1 MPPPTVMGAAG
12 AGSRTAT
19 RQNPK
24 LEYACLEIRTP
35 PPGGTRATP
44 GPVADRVEFQFNPKE
59 LTLTKT
65 AKWKR
70 ESERSAKK
78 SGAPQFLGAE
88 PAKLSL
94 EMFLDA
100 SRRMD
105 DSVVR
110 RVEKLFSC
118 CVPTDATRDQQ
129 KASPPWVV
137 FRWGALTGFP
147 AHVTTVSVR
156 YTLFTPGGLPVR
168 AVCTISL
175 EEMGGE
181 VGGQNPTSGSLSAH
195 TAHTL
200 EPGDSLAGLAH
211 RSYGDPTRWR
221 AIAEANG
228 IDDPMRLPVGRPLL
242 VPSLE
247 ELSDGEGP
255 R

>member
-1 MPPPTVMGAAG
+1 MPLPTVMGAAG
-12 AGSRTAT
+12 AGSATAK
-19 RQNPK
+19 RHNSK
-24 LEYACLEIRTP
+24 LEYAHLEIRTP
-35 PPGGTRATP
+35 PPSGTRSTP
-44 GPVADRVEFQFNPKE
+44 GPVADRVEFQFNPRE

-70 ESERSAKK
+70 ESERSAQK

-100 SRRMD
+100 SRSMD

-110 RVEKLFSC
+110 RVEKLFAC
-118 CVPTDATRDQQ
+118 CVPTEATRHQQ

-147 AHVTTVSVR
+147 AHVTTVSAR

-168 AVCTISL
+168 AVCTIAL

-181 VGGQNPTSGSLSAH
+181 VGGQNPTSGSLSAR
-195 TAHTL
+195 TAHVL
-200 EPGDSLAGLAH
+200 QPGESLAALAH

-221 AIAEANG
+221 AIAAANG
-228 IDDPMRLPVGRPLL
+228 IDDPMRLPVGRALL

-247 ELSDGEGP
+247 ELAEGGTG
-255 R
+255 